1 MIDVQHLGKRNGR
14 HVAVDDVSFSCPPGT
29 ITGFLGP
36 NGAGKSTT
44 MRMICGLTRPSSGSS
59 TVAGVPYGRLP
70 NPARQVGLLLDASA
84 QHSGRTG
91 RESLVVAAWMAGVD
105 RRRVDELLELVGLT
119 GAAVNRRVG
128 GYSLGMRQRLG
139 IAQALLGEPGVLI
152 LDEPA
157 NGLDPEGI
165 LWMRGL
171 LRDFAEGGGTV
182 LLSSHLLHEVEEV
195 ADRLV
200 VISGG
205 RIVARGAV
213 TELLATAGVR
223 VRAEE
228 PAALRRALAAAGIAA
243 RPAPEG
249 DALLAESEPA
259 AVGRAAARAGV
270 VLLELRPAA
279 GVEELFMA
287 LTVTGGAKEAA

>member
-1 MIDVQHLGKRNGR
+1 MIDVQHLTRRYGR
-14 HVAVDDVSFSCPPGT
+14 HLAVDDVSFSCPPGA

-44 MRMICGLTRPSSGSS
+44 LRMIAGLTRPAAGSA
-59 TVAGVPYGRLP
+59 TVAGVPYRRLP

-91 RESLVVAAWMAGVD
+91 RETLAVAAQMAGVD
-105 RRRVDELLELVGLT
+105 RSRVDHLLELVGLT

-139 IAQALLGEPGVLI
+139 IAQALLGDPRVLI

-165 LWMRGL
+165 VWMRRL
-171 LRDFAEGGGTV
+171 LADFADGGGTV
-182 LLSSHLLHEVEEV
+182 LLSSHLLHEVEAV

-205 RIVARGAV
+205 RVVARGGMA
-213 TELLATAGVR
+213 ELLATAGTR

-228 PAALRRALAAAGIAA
+228 PAALQRALAAAGIAA
-243 RPAPEG
+243 RPASDG
-249 DALLAESEPA
+249 DALVAESGSREI
-259 AVGRAAARAGV
+259 GRAAAAAGV

-287 LTVTGGAKEAA
+287 LTAAGGAKEAA